1 VIIGVAILASLAQAS
16 QEAASASTGG
26 SLGGAVRS
34 AAEERFKLWGSFSLA
49 DPWFLVLIPLGLACL
64 FYGRSRRGREKARVP
79 SLALESARR
88 SLAQRTAWIVPTL
101 QSFAIVCVA
110 IALARPLRGS
120 VETSSESE
128 GVDIA
133 IVIDR
138 SGSMTS
144 KDLAPDKSRL
154 DVIKEVVHD
163 FAVRRMTDREGAADN
178 IALITF
184 AAYPK
189 LLCPFTLDVDA
200 MTGFIATLKP
210 VETRAEDG
218 TALGVGLAKAVS
230 VLKETSAKSKVVVLL
245 TDGENNIDTITPLAA
260 AQLAA
265 EERIKVY
272 TVFAGRYVY
281 TLDFFGNQHATEREI
296 DTSDL
301 QEIAKRTGGRF
312 YKAKDKTDLEKIY
325 AEIEKLERTKRVEKR
340 YSETFDLYTRFL
352 LPALAFYAA
361 AWLLGSTWV
370 RRLP

>member
-1 VIIGVAILASLAQAS
+1 VINAIAIFAPVLALAQ
-16 QEAASASTGG
+16 EVAARPG
-26 SLGGAVRS
+26 SDVVRS
-34 AAEERFKLWGSFSLA
+34 AAEERMKLWGSFSLA
-49 DPWFLVLIPLGLACL
+49 DPWFLLLIPAGLLCL
-64 FYGRSRRGREKARVP
+64 FYGRSRWSRERARVP
-79 SLALESARR
+79 TLSAENAGR
-88 SLAQRTAWIVPTL
+88 SIAQRLAWLVPAL
-101 QSFAIVCVA
+101 QAIAIVCVA

-133 IVIDR
+133 LVIDR
-138 SGSMTS
+138 SGSMTY

-154 DVIKEVVHD
+154 DVIKDVVRD
-163 FAVRRMTDREGAADN
+163 FAVRRMTDREGASDN
-178 IALITF
+178 VALITF

-200 MTGFIATLKP
+200 MTGFIDTLKP
-210 VETRAEDG
+210 VENRAEDG

-230 VLKETSAKSKVVVLL
+230 VLKETGAKSKVAVLL

-265 EERIKVY
+265 EEHVKVY
-272 TVFAGRYVY
+272 TVFAGRFVY
-281 TLDFFGNQHATEREI
+281 TMDFFGNPRALEREI

-312 YKAKDKTDLEKIY
+312 YKARDQTELTKIY
-325 AEIEKLERTKRVEKR
+325 AEIEQLERTKRVEKR
-340 YSETFDLYTRFL
+340 YSETFDLYLNFL
-352 LPALAFYAA
+352 LSALALYAA
-361 AWLLGSTWV
+361 AWFSSSTWA